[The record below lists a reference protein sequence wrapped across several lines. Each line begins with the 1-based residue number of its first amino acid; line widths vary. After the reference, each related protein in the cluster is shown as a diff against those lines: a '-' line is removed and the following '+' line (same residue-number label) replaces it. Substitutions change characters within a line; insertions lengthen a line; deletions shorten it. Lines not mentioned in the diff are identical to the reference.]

1 MNGTKKYV
9 CNPFMASK
17 TVMCNS
23 AVLNEPIPLRKPLII
38 DANNSLPPPKAATNR
53 KNASVSKTLHKKTMT
68 FQMNN
73 DGDMNYSKKI
83 KSYLDFLFKVNFSNS
98 IYVNLDI
105 SYEEYSY
112 ASSRYKVYIGKGNNS

>member
-1 MNGTKKYV
+1 
-9 CNPFMASK
+9 MASK

-105 SYEEYSY
+105 NYEEYTY